1 MTDAEWTDELEEEL
15 EARAESDPLLA
26 AVVARLKS
34 LEEQRD
40 DLQAEL
46 DDLDDDEGSDELSD
60 ESEALEEVRRGFEE
74 VAEHLR
80 IDAATAWARGEQ
92 VVCDTLEQVA
102 ARLQAVL

>member
-15 EARAESDPLLA
+15 EARAEFDPLLA

-40 DLQAEL
+40 DLQAEVDDHEDESGTL
-46 DDLDDDEGSDELSD
+46 DALDLEQEREDFLAIFAQLSDDLR
-60 ESEALEEVRRGFEE
+60 A
-74 VAEHLR
+74 
-80 IDAATAWARGEQ
+80 DAATAWARGDQ
-92 VVCDTLEQVA
+92 VVCDTLEQAA